1 MLWGD
6 HAWGVGALHVCPG
19 KAAVDEAFVDAPLGP

>member
-6 HAWGVGALHVCPG
+6 HAWGVGPLHLCPR
-19 KAAVDEAFVDAPLGP
+19 KAAAEAFVDAPLGP

>member
-6 HAWGVGALHVCPG
+6 HAWGVGPLHLCPR
-19 KAAVDEAFVDAPLGP
+19 KAAVAEAFVDAPLRP